1 MGELRILDD
10 KYGVADYICFCTDCN
25 IKYTIKRAAVPELL
39 SIGRC
44 PHCYRLETFRL
55 DYGPN
60 IYVVDILKAP
70 SIVRIRQAKTL
81 LFYDQITSTIAR
93 IGAPMT
99 VRQLFYQMSTRAY
112 VPKSTQGYDRVQ
124 RATVQM
130 RKTGILP
137 HWVFTDHTRWRR
149 KPSTKKGLSEALS
162 FWQESYRR
170 EIWQNQE
177 DYIEI
182 WCEKDALTSIM
193 SDVTY
198 EFDVPLLVPKGYSSL
213 SYLASCAE
221 HLLQIDKPK
230 YIYHFGDYDPSG
242 VGAAS
247 NIEKTLRGFGLSVQF
262 KRVAVTPEQIE
273 EYNLPTRLTKSSDTR
288 SKSWTGGESVELDAF
303 TPNQLR
309 ELVRKVINSHLDIRQ
324 YEAEL
329 RIQDAEK
336 ETLKNMIDHLN

>member
-1 MGELRILDD
+1 MRELRILDD
-10 KYGVADYICFCTDCN
+10 KYGVADYLCLCADCN
-25 IKYTIKRAAVPELL
+25 IQYTIKRASVPELL

-44 PHCYRLETFRL
+44 PNCYRLETFRL

-60 IYVVDILKAP
+60 IYTIDILKTP
-70 SIVRIRQAKTL
+70 STVRIRQAKTL
-81 LFYDQITSTIAR
+81 LFYDQITSTIER
-93 IGAPMT
+93 IGVPMT
-99 VRQLFYQMSTRAY
+99 VRQLFYQMSTRNC
-112 VPKSTQGYDRVQ
+112 VTKSEKGYGQVQ
-124 RATVQM
+124 RATVDM

-137 HWVFTDHTRWRR
+137 HWVFADHTRWRR
-149 KPSTKKGLSEALS
+149 KPQTNKGLAEAMS
-162 FWQESYRR
+162 FWHDTYRR
-170 EIWQNQE
+170 ELWQDQE

-182 WCEKDALTSIM
+182 WCEKDALSSIM

-242 VGAAS
+242 VDAAR
-247 NIEKTLRGFGLSVQF
+247 NIEERLLGFGLSVQF
-262 KRVAVTPEQIE
+262 RRVAVTPEQIQS
-273 EYNLPTRLTKSSDTR
+273 YTLPTRPTKLTDTR

-309 ELVRKVINSHLDIRQ
+309 ELVRGVINSHLDISQ

-329 RIQDAEK
+329 RIQEAEK
-336 ETLKNMIDHLN
+336 QTLLNMIDHLN